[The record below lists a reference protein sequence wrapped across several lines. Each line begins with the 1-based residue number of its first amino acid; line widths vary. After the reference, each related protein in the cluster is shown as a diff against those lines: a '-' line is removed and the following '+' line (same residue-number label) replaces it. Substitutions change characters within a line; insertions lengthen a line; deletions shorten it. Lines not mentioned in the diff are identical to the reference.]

1 MTHTVA
7 ITGAGGFIGAQ
18 AAQRYAA
25 MGWQVRGLD
34 LPGISQPHVH
44 ETLTGNIT
52 DPDALAQLVNGA
64 DLVLHTAAIVAE
76 SGDWSAFHQINA
88 AAPALVAIAAKTAGV
103 QSFVHLS
110 SVMVHGFDYPDGST
124 EDAASTRQTTLT
136 AGRRSRPNT
145 HCADSTTPASSTCT
159 SFAPAMCTAPEVC
172 HGWCAQ
178 FSTCTSERSSM
189 STHDLQ

>member
-76 SGDWSAFHQINA
+76 SGDWSAFHQPLILEGQIGQFA
-88 AAPALVAIAAKTAGV
+88 VFPWPRISLSDGVVVLTLVV
-103 QSFVHLS
+103 F
-110 SVMVHGFDYPDGST
+110 
-124 EDAASTRQTTLT
+124 
-136 AGRRSRPNT
+136 
-145 HCADSTTPASSTCT
+145 
-159 SFAPAMCTAPEVC
+159 
-172 HGWCAQ
+172 
-178 FSTCTSERSSM
+178 
-189 STHDLQ
+189 